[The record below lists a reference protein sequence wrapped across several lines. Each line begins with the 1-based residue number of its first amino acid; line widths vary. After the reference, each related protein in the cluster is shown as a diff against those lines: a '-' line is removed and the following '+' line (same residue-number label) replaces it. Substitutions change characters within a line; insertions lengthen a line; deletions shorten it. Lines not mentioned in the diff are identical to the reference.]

1 VTSVTGRGTEN
12 PLLQCQTECETV
24 QAARKPNFVLD
35 DHSSRRRLAATL
47 KQPTRRFRPLASLR
61 KPALHDPGRDGPSRA
76 GRIRGGG
83 QTPCLFGLAPC
94 GVYRAIG
101 VTTNAVGSYP
111 AVSPLPQ
118 IAYMGVFACA
128 KAQQPEAVYFLLHW
142 PSTRLATRIPDVIRH
157 TALRSSDFP
166 PPPDSELREAAIV
179 RPPAHSDSTGG
190 WGVVQGFW
198 NRWRGLGVDVV
209 TGRGGRRA
217 ICVQL
222 PVGQMPDSSWRTGN
236 GKVLTRR
243 SRRKDAKVAKERRE
257 GREGRAGDAL
267 VEMTDVLRLVGRSRV
282 GLRQVSNGEK
292 RGIAGGAA
300 VAVGE

>member
-1 VTSVTGRGTEN
+1 MRWALTPPFHPYRRSRTWVSSLARRPNNLRRSIFCCTGRLHALRRASRTLSGT
-12 PLLQCQTECETV
+12 L
-24 QAARKPNFVLD
+24 
-35 DHSSRRRLAATL
+35 
-47 KQPTRRFRPLASLR
+47 
-61 KPALHDPGRDGPSRA
+61 
-76 GRIRGGG
+76 
-83 QTPCLFGLAPC
+83 PC
-94 GVYRAIG
+94 GVR
-101 VTTNAVGSYP
+101 TFL
-111 AVSPLPQ
+111 PLP
-118 IAYMGVFACA
+118 
-128 KAQQPEAVYFLLHW
+128 
-142 PSTRLATRIPDVIRH
+142 
-157 TALRSSDFP
+157 TASCGRQRSSGRLHP
-166 PPPDSELREAAIV
+166 LIV
-179 RPPAHSDSTGG
+179 QGDG
-190 WGVVQGFW
+190 GVVQGFW
-198 NRWRGLGVDVV
+198 NRRRGLGVDVV